1 MGKIE
6 KLREVNATLKN
17 ILIDLETRIFVENMG
32 VNDNKKIKEEELMV
46 AVELKQ

>member
-6 KLREVNATLKN
+6 KLKEVNATLKN
-17 ILIDLETRIFVENMG
+17 ILIKLETRIFVENMN
-32 VNDNKKIKEEELMV
+32 VDDNKKIKEEQLKI